1 VSVWRAGEVLG
12 VNEVKMMSEPDWDNE
27 DDVVCDLT
35 CICIVGIEDPVR
47 DEVLCQPQL
56 V

>member
-1 VSVWRAGEVLG
+1 
-12 VNEVKMMSEPDWDNE
+12 MTSEPNWDNE

-47 DEVLCQPQL
+47 DEVLAVNSHYIIAL
-56 V
+56 IDFSF